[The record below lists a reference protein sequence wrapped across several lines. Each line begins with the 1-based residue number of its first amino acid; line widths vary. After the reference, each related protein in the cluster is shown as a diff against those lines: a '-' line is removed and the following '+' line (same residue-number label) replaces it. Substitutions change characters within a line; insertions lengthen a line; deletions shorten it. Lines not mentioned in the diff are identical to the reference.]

1 MAGRTGNVIPLVQPK
16 TSKAQPKPRTTP
28 EPEVR
33 PADAAWRTPT
43 FRLLDA
49 RLDTLVGGRTATQ
62 LEGLRLRTVGDLL
75 HLVPRRYF
83 SGTELSDLSV
93 LQPDEEVAVLAEV
106 RTVRAHNLPSAG
118 QHTGRK
124 PRLEVVVTDRRGY
137 LTLTFFGAPHLIR
150 YWQQDLQPGAR
161 GIFAGKVRMF
171 NQTLQLAHPDF
182 VILGDDG
189 SVVGGAARNEDMAK
203 VTGIAL
209 VPIYPQTGKLR
220 TWAIGSCVG
229 LALDAVA
236 DRPDPVPEAV
246 RREAGV
252 VELGE
257 AFRAVHQP
265 QDRHRADQGLDRLR
279 FDEAFALQLTM
290 ARRRADAAAHG
301 ATPRARR
308 AGGLL
313 EAFDARLPF
322 VLTAGQVEVGE
333 LLFTELAGTRPMQRL
348 LQGEVGSGKT
358 LVALRAMLAV
368 VDAGGQAALLAPTE
382 VLATQHRHTIARML
396 GDLAEAGTLGSAEH
410 ATDVVLLTGSLGAAR
425 RREALAR
432 VASGEAGLVVGTHAL
447 LSEDVAFAD
456 LGLVVV
462 DEQHRFGVEQRA
474 ALGAK
479 AAARPHVLVMTA
491 TPIPRSVA
499 MTVFGDLETSTLRE
513 LPAGRADV
521 STVVVDVRRQPSWVD
536 RAWDRVHE
544 EVAAGRQAYVVCARI
559 SSTAKDKP
567 GANTDGDQDF
577 APDDAPP
584 AAAVEDLYAELST
597 GALSGVRV
605 EMLHGQ
611 LPTDEK
617 DAVMARFAAGETDV
631 LVATTVIEVG
641 VDVPNATVMV
651 ISDADR
657 FGISQLHQ
665 LRGRIGRGGHTGVCL
680 LLTSATPGTPA
691 RERLAAVAGTRDG
704 FALAE
709 VDLEQRRE
717 GDVLGSSQSGRRSSL
732 RLLRVLDD
740 ADLIAEARELAAR
753 CIADPV
759 LAEDPGLADIVTDVE
774 RRAAGDWLERT

>member
-1 MAGRTGNVIPLVQPK
+1 MR
-16 TSKAQPKPRTTP
+16 
-28 EPEVR
+28 PEVR
-33 PADAAWRTPT
+33 PADAAWRTST
-43 FRLLDA
+43 FR
-49 RLDTLVGGRTATQ
+49 RLDTRLDTVVGGRTATQ
-62 LEGLRLRTVGDLL
+62 LEGLRVRTVGDLL
-75 HLVPRRYF
+75 HLMPRKYF
-83 SGTELSDLSV
+83 SGTELSDLSA
-93 LQPDEEVAVLAEV
+93 LEPDEEVAVLAEV
-106 RTVRAHNLPSAG
+106 RSVRAHNVPSAG
-118 QHTGRK
+118 QRTGRK
-124 PRLEVVVTDRRGY
+124 PRLEAVVTDRRGS

-150 YWQQDLQPGAR
+150 YWESALRPGAR

-171 NQTLQLAHPDF
+171 NNSLQLAHPDF

-189 SVVGGAARNEDMAK
+189 SVVGGAARNEDLAK
-203 VTGIAL
+203 ISGSAL

-220 TWAIGSCVG
+220 TWTIGSCVG
-229 LALDAVA
+229 LALSEVA
-236 DRPDPVPEAV
+236 GVPDPLPDAL
-246 RREAGV
+246 RRAAGV
-252 VELGE
+252 VELE
-257 AFRAVHQP
+257 TAFRDVHQP
-265 QDRHRADQGLDRLR
+265 QDRAQEDQGRERLR

-301 ATPRARR
+301 ATPRPRR
-308 AGGLL
+308 PGGLL
-313 EAFDARLPF
+313 DAFDARLPF
-322 VLTAGQVEVGE
+322 TLTAGQREIGE
-333 LLFTELAGTRPMQRL
+333 LLFDELARTTPMQRL

-382 VLATQHRHTIARML
+382 VLATQHRQTLVRML
-396 GDLAEAGTLGSAEH
+396 GDLAEAGTLGAAEH
-410 ATDVVLLTGSLGAAR
+410 ATEVVLLTGSLGAAR

-432 VASGEAGLVVGTHAL
+432 VASGAAGLVVGTHAL
-447 LSEDVAFAD
+447 LSEDVAFPD

-479 AAARPHVLVMTA
+479 AVAGSGARPHVLVMTA

-513 LPAGRADV
+513 VPAGRAEV
-521 STVVVDVRRQPSWVD
+521 STVVVDVRRQPTWVD
-536 RAWDRVHE
+536 RAWDRVRE

-567 GANTDGDQDF
+567 GTNVEGEEDF
-577 APDDAPP
+577 APEDAPP

-597 GALSGVRV
+597 GALSGLAV

-611 LPTDEK
+611 LPTEEK

-651 ISDADR
+651 ICDADR

-680 LLTSATPGTPA
+680 LLTASQPGTPA
-691 RERLAAVAGTRDG
+691 RERLAAVAATRDG

-717 GDVLGSSQSGRRSSL
+717 GDVLGSSQSGHRSSL

-740 ADLIAEARELAAR
+740 ADLIAHARELAAR
-753 CIADPV
+753 CVSDPELV
-759 LAEDPGLADIVTDVE
+759 DDPGLADIVTDVE
-774 RRAAGDWLERT
+774 RRAAGEWLERT

>member
-1 MAGRTGNVIPLVQPK
+1 VQPK
-16 TSKAQPKPRTTP
+16 THLKVVPDLQ
-28 EPEVR
+28 PEVR
-33 PADAAWRTPT
+33 PADAAWRTAT
-43 FRLLDA
+43 FRELDA
-49 RLDTLVGGRTATQ
+49 RLDALVGGRTATQ

-83 SGTELSDLSV
+83 SGTELSDLST
-93 LQPDEEVAVLAEV
+93 LEPDEEVAVLAEV

-137 LTLTFFGAPHLIR
+137 LTLTFFGAPHMIR
-150 YWQQDLQPGAR
+150 YWQNDLQPGAR

-171 NQTLQLAHPDF
+171 NSTLQLAHPDF

-203 VTGIAL
+203 ITGSAL

-220 TWAIGSCVG
+220 TWTIGSCVG

-236 DRPDPVPEAV
+236 GRPDPLPEVIRA
-246 RREAGV
+246 EAGV

-265 QDRHRADQGLDRLR
+265 QDRHRAEQGLDRLR

-290 ARRRADAAAHG
+290 ARRRADAAVHG
-301 ATPRARR
+301 ATPRPRR
-308 AGGLL
+308 PGRLL

-333 LLFTELAGTRPMQRL
+333 LLFAELAGTSPMQRL

-382 VLATQHRHTIARML
+382 VLATQHLHTIRRML
-396 GDLAEAGTLGSAEH
+396 GDLAEAGTLGAAEH
-410 ATDVVLLTGSLGAAR
+410 ATGVVLLTGSLGAAR
-425 RREALAR
+425 RREALAS
-432 VASGEAGLVVGTHAL
+432 VASGAAGLVVGTHAL
-447 LSEDVAFAD
+447 LSSDVAFAD
-456 LGLVVV
+456 LGLIVV

-479 AAARPHVLVMTA
+479 ADARPHVLVMTA

-513 LPAGRADV
+513 LPAGRAEV
-521 STVVVDVRRQPSWVD
+521 STVVVDVRRQPGWVD
-536 RAWDRVHE
+536 RAWDRVRE
-544 EVAAGRQAYVVCARI
+544 EVAAGHQAYVVCARI

-567 GANTDGDQDF
+567 KDPAGGGSDVVGDDF
-577 APDDAPP
+577 APEDAPP
-584 AAAVEDLYAELST
+584 AAAVEDVYAELSA
-597 GALSGVRV
+597 GPLSGVAV

-611 LPTDEK
+611 LPSEEK

-651 ISDADR
+651 ICDADR

-680 LLTSATPGTPA
+680 LLTSAQQGTPA
-691 RERLAAVAGTRDG
+691 RDRLAAVAGTRDG

-717 GDVLGSSQSGRRSSL
+717 GDVLGSSQSGRRTSL

-740 ADLIAEARELAAR
+740 AELIGQARELAAR
-753 CIADPV
+753 CVADPT
-759 LAEDPGLADIVTDVE
+759 LTDDPGLTDIVTDVE